1 MEPSLHPALLKP
13 SRAGWGMLWAGFS
26 SLFILHV
33 LEHVVGN
40 KGAPG
45 CGYGEEKPG
54 NKGFFDSL
62 PQLNSTATGYC
73 TSVWLIPHSG
83 PSVSRLVRD
92 GTWGREGR
100 GMVLITRDLGRGK
113 ITQRVTC
120 SCGECPAWPRSRW
133 HLCLIVVSILN
144 LHHT

>member
-26 SLFILHV
+26 RLFTLHV
-33 LEHVVGN
+33 LGHVGGN
-40 KGAPG
+40 RGAPG
-45 CGYGEEKPG
+45 CGYGEEEPG
-54 NKGFFDSL
+54 NKDFLTVFPS
-62 PQLNSTATGYC
+62 STAQPLVTAHLYGSYP
-73 TSVWLIPHSG
+73 TLG
-83 PSVSRLVRD
+83 PVSILVRD
-92 GTWGREGR
+92 GTWGKEGR